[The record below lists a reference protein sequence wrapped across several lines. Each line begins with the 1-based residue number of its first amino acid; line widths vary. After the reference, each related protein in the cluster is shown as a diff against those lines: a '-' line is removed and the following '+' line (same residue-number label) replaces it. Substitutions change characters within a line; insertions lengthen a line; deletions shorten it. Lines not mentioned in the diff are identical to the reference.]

1 MTYTIKLTVICV
13 DLYLPSFCDIVEPAY
28 FAKEWGTG
36 VDGLGKYRNIV
47 IVGFMGTGKST
58 ISRLLSERLG
68 WERIDTDEEIER
80 RAGKS
85 IPQLFAEDGEQCF
98 RDWESRVLEDV
109 LSGSG
114 KVVATGG
121 GAVLRESN
129 RSVML
134 AGGWVV
140 ALTADKESLI
150 KRVTSSAAAGTRP
163 LLADDAEA
171 RVTALLESRKHAYDF
186 AQATIDTS
194 RLSPADV
201 ANLVLNG
208 VQ

>member
-1 MTYTIKLTVICV
+1 M
-13 DLYLPSFCDIVEPAY
+13 
-28 FAKEWGTG
+28 
-36 VDGLGKYRNIV
+36 DGQGKCRNIV

-58 ISRLLSERLG
+58 VSRILSERLG
-68 WERIDTDEEIER
+68 WERVDTDEEIER

-85 IPQLFAEDGEQCF
+85 IPQIFAEDGETYF
-98 RDWESRVLEDV
+98 RDWESRVLTDV

-129 RSVML
+129 RRVML

-150 KRVTSSAAAGTRP
+150 KRVTSSAATGTRP
-163 LLADDAEA
+163 LLAGDAEA
-171 RVTALLESRKHAYDF
+171 RVTALLESRQRAYDF

-201 ANLVLNG
+201 ANMMLNWM
-208 VQ
+208 Q